1 MEQLIIKDVA
11 QTLKNKELFS
21 NANLILTSGKI
32 YGLIGENGSG
42 KTILLKTILGLVP
55 CSKGMIM
62 FDNSVLG
69 KDMEF
74 PNNAGFLIDN
84 PSFILDYNQYA
95 NLKLLSGINN
105 KIKKDNIFKSLEMV
119 GLDPNN
125 RSKVKEFSLGMKQ
138 RLGIAQAIMENPDLL
153 ILDEP
158 MNGLDQMGIDLV
170 RRLILEFKKDDRIII
185 ITSHNKQ
192 DIDYLCDDVIEI
204 KDKKV
209 DFVN

>member
-42 KTILLKTILGLVP
+42 KTILLKTILGLIP

-74 PNNAGFLIDN
+74 PNNAGFLIEN
-84 PSFILDYNQYA
+84 PSSKYM
-95 NLKLLSGINN
+95 LST
-105 KIKKDNIFKSLEMV
+105 IFLNV
-119 GLDPNN
+119 LP
-125 RSKVKEFSLGMKQ
+125 
-138 RLGIAQAIMENPDLL
+138 L
-153 ILDEP
+153 I
-158 MNGLDQMGIDLV
+158 V
-170 RRLILEFKKDDRIII
+170 ILEKN
-185 ITSHNKQ
+185 TP
-192 DIDYLCDDVIEI
+192 
-204 KDKKV
+204 
-209 DFVN
+209 